1 LSDGSGSQPISIGA
15 FRALTIVSTGGPLAL
30 VALYVPG
37 IVGNS
42 DHAILVALLA
52 IAAFVP
58 AILVWLGYLR
68 SEVGPGGL
76 YAFVEAAAGRTIA
89 RVQAALW
96 ITSYFLYLVYTTTY
110 IAYDILPPVFPRLMG
125 YRPLLQVFTALVVI
139 AIALLPIHHSL
150 KLIAGLAAAELL
162 LVVVVVAATLKS
174 DAQFTSS
181 ASIGSTTNAAAN
193 VSVLFICAGL
203 PIFLGGEVRGG
214 GAAVRRGLWSGWMI
228 AAVVAGV
235 ALIPMSHLPPNILA
249 SAVPGSAVA
258 KLVGWSGA
266 AGGIGVGVAA
276 AVVGVML
283 AEYYALTRLIHAL
296 GKWEIRR
303 ISISLAAVFLVGT
316 ALALIQPERIYED
329 LLKPSLITLWLSQL
343 FVFAWYPRFVRRR
356 HPEWN
361 LTGAI
366 VLGVAGSALMFFGLW
381 STIQNQLGT

>member
-1 LSDGSGSQPISIGA
+1 
-15 FRALTIVSTGGPLAL
+15 
-30 VALYVPG
+30 
-37 IVGNS
+37 
-42 DHAILVALLA
+42 
-52 IAAFVP
+52 
-58 AILVWLGYLR
+58 
-68 SEVGPGGL
+68 
-76 YAFVEAAAGRTIA
+76 
-89 RVQAALW
+89 
-96 ITSYFLYLVYTTTY
+96 
-110 IAYDILPPVFPRLMG
+110 
-125 YRPLLQVFTALVVI
+125 
-139 AIALLPIHHSL
+139 
-150 KLIAGLAAAELL
+150 
-162 LVVVVVAATLKS
+162 
-174 DAQFTSS
+174 
-181 ASIGSTTNAAAN
+181 
-193 VSVLFICAGL
+193 
-203 PIFLGGEVRGG
+203 
-214 GAAVRRGLWSGWMI
+214 VRRGLWSGWMI